1 MDIGIDIDRES
12 ARETQRERCVCVCI
26 HTYIYILTYIHSHT
40 DIHRPGFT
48 RVGGHMK
55 DRELCKRRCREQP
68 FDRRQC

>member
-12 ARETQRERCVCVCI
+12 ARETQREMCVCVYI
-26 HTYIYILTYIHSHT
+26 HIYILTYIHSHT